1 MFSFSIKYYCGFEKQ
16 GVSLNEFFLAH
27 DLISFECGWL
37 DFYSENPRCTL
48 SESMSGIRDRRKRV
62 GIGSVVVVN
71 GGECDGGMSDALSRE
86 LCTPNV
92 INPRVISDSHY
103 AVVSQRL
110 FHPVSCRK
118 DRIPTQLPGSDH
130 LVAKRLPPELLFALL
145 DRHAAVVADSNVV
158 PVVGEGHLDFHS
170 ISGRRSGESA
180 PRHRS
185 RLRRRAED

>member
-1 MFSFSIKYYCGFEKQ
+1 
-16 GVSLNEFFLAH
+16 
-27 DLISFECGWL
+27 
-37 DFYSENPRCTL
+37 
-48 SESMSGIRDRRKRV
+48 
-62 GIGSVVVVN
+62 
-71 GGECDGGMSDALSRE
+71 MSDALSRE

-170 ISGRRSGESA
+170 ISGRRSGEDLLQGIGVDYVEERRIDILSA
-180 PRHRS
+180 LKREAFS
-185 RLRRRAED
+185 LILRKFERVNVFYFSYFVNYLINNVIDV